1 MEIINCRKCGSND
14 LEERIKG
21 PHIGVYCKNCG
32 AWLGW
37 KSKEK
42 HINTQISTGVD
53 ADACKHCGSVNMIE
67 KSCGPHIGL
76 YCADCGK
83 WHSWKSTKGREKHAQ
98 AYDSNGDSIATAVQS
113 IKQSATVPA
122 LVKGTER
129 MSLFLNSIGTL
140 SLNID
145 DQEIPIVEVHGI
157 EMPKKIYITIG
168 TQTIEMP
175 YGSSLNVYV
184 V

>member
-1 MEIINCRKCGSND
+1 MEIVQCRKCGSND

-21 PHIGVYCKNCG
+21 PHIGVYCKKCG

-37 KSKEK
+37 KTKEK
-42 HINTQISTGVD
+42 HTNTQTINEFC
-53 ADACKHCGSVNMIE
+53 ADACKQCGSTNMIE
-67 KSCGPHIGL
+67 KACGPHIGL

-83 WHSWKSTKGREKHAQ
+83 WYSWKATKGREKHTQ
-98 AYDSNGDSIATAVQS
+98 AYDSNGDRITAVVQN
-113 IKQSATVPA
+113 IKPNSTVPA

-145 DQEIPIVEVHGI
+145 DQEIPIVEVQGI